1 MPRVSSSLAIL
12 LLGALGACPAAV
24 YAQELKIGVIAP
36 EEGSLAILGEQAR
49 LALDAFAQQQ
59 DGAVTIVPAPESCE
73 ETQGADAAAS
83 MVEAGVDAVV
93 GLFCAE
99 TIESAMP
106 VLAASDIPAITVSV
120 RAEIIM
126 EDALT
131 REWPLFRLAPS
142 EEGEASSIATV
153 IAERWSDEPFALI
166 DDGTVYGRDLVEKVR
181 LQLEQ
186 MGITPTFTDNY
197 RPAEEK
203 QFGLVRRL
211 RNAGVSHIFIG
222 GDRSDVAIIAR
233 DAAAAGFDFTL
244 MGGDAL
250 FTAEGEIPLPD
261 GVLAV
266 VGERRITDE
275 RRGEMVEAIEA
286 FLAEEDRPDMRPQDG
301 YVLPIFAAA
310 EIVASAKAAGNGQPG
325 QPLVAALREGRFD
338 TVLGSIHFGRD
349 QVADDQGYR
358 LTVSRNGELVP
369 VGGGETP
376 VR

>member
-1 MPRVSSSLAIL
+1 MPRISSSLAIML
-12 LLGALGACPAAV
+12 LSALACPVAAQ
-24 YAQELKIGVIAP
+24 AQELKIGVIAP

-49 LALDAFAQQQ
+49 LALEAFARQA
-59 DGAVTIVPAPESCE
+59 DGEVTIVPAPESCE
-73 ETQGADAAAS
+73 DTQGADAAAS

-106 VLAASDIPAITVSV
+106 PLTASDIPAITVSV

-142 EEGEASSIATV
+142 EEGEASSIAAV

-166 DDGTVYGRDLVEKVR
+166 DDGTIYGRDLAEKVR

-186 MGITPTFTDNY
+186 MGITPTYVDNF

-222 GDRSDVAIIAR
+222 GDRSDIAIIAR
-233 DAAAAGFDFTL
+233 DAEAAGFDFTL

-250 FTAEGEIPLPD
+250 FTAESDVPLPD
-261 GVLAV
+261 GVFAV
-266 VGERRITDE
+266 VGERRITGK
-275 RRGEMVEAIEA
+275 RHGGTVEAIEA
-286 FLAEEDRPDMRPQDG
+286 FLAEEDRPDMWPQDG

-310 EIVASAKAAGNGQPG
+310 EIVASAKAAGEGRPG
-325 QPLVAALREGRFD
+325 QPLVAAIREGRFD
-338 TVLGSIHFGRD
+338 TVLGPIHFGRD

-358 LTVSRNGELVP
+358 LTVSRNGALVP
-369 VGGGETP
+369 VDAGATP
-376 VR
+376 TR